1 MHTQIL
7 GMPALSPTMTQG
19 NIAAWH
25 VKEGDEI
32 AAGTVL
38 ADIETDKAT
47 LAFENQDDGFVA
59 KLLLP
64 AGARDVAVGAPVA
77 VVVEEAEH
85 VAAFADYAA
94 PGSGSAG
101 GAQPSASA
109 SGAAP
114 SSTSAAAA
122 PAPAAAAAKQ
132 QQPANF
138 RLGPAARF
146 ALAEAGLAPGDI
158 AAPTGPRGIV
168 TKEDVLAAVAAGV
181 KPGGS
186 GGSGSGK
193 AAAAPAAA
201 AAAAAPQQQ
210 QPKAAAPQQQAAAAS
225 AAPPLSPPQQ
235 QQQQPAA
242 ARGKAGP
249 RVSYTDVP
257 NSQVRRIIAKRLLES
272 KQTAPSLYVTADAP
286 LAAVQAL
293 RKQLA
298 AQGVKV
304 SVNDCVVR
312 AAALALRDVPEA
324 NAFWDAAAGAAA
336 RQPGVDVAIAVATDG
351 GLITPIV
358 RGADSKP
365 LAAVAAEIRDLAARA
380 RANKLKPEEFM
391 GGSFSVSN
399 LGMFGLSQFSAII
412 NPPQAAILAVGG
424 ARDAVTLGDEGAA
437 PEASPV
443 MAVTLSA
450 DHRVFDGELAARF
463 LAAFSGHMANPIALV
478 M

>member
-1 MHTQIL
+1 M
-7 GMPALSPTMTQG
+7 
-19 NIAAWH
+19 
-25 VKEGDEI
+25 
-32 AAGTVL
+32 
-38 ADIETDKAT
+38 
-47 LAFENQDDGFVA
+47 
-59 KLLLP
+59 
-64 AGARDVAVGAPVA
+64 
-77 VVVEEAEH
+77 
-85 VAAFADYAA
+85 
-94 PGSGSAG
+94 
-101 GAQPSASA
+101 
-109 SGAAP
+109 
-114 SSTSAAAA
+114 
-122 PAPAAAAAKQ
+122 
-132 QQPANF
+132 
-138 RLGPAARF
+138 
-146 ALAEAGLAPGDI
+146 
-158 AAPTGPRGIV
+158 
-168 TKEDVLAAVAAGV
+168 LAAVAAGV
-181 KPGGS
+181 KPGDGS
-186 GGSGSGK
+186 GSGSGK
-193 AAAAPAAA
+193 TAAAP
-201 AAAAAPQQQ
+201 AAAPQQQ
-210 QPKAAAPQQQAAAAS
+210 QPKAAAPQQQQQQQAAAAS
-225 AAPPLSPPQQ
+225 APPPPPPQQ
-235 QQQQPAA
+235 QQQHQPA

-298 AQGVKV
+298 AQGVRV

-424 ARDAVTLGDEGAA
+424 ARDAVTLSDEGAA

-463 LAAFSGHMANPIALV
+463 LAAFSGHMANPVALV